1 MKPLHRQRTLAMM
14 TGFER
19 YTKKTRREMFLE
31 EMEQVVPWRKL
42 CALIEPHYPKPG
54 NGRRPKELE
63 KMLRIYFLQQWFNLA
78 DPAVE
83 EALYDS
89 VTLRQFA
96 GIDLGAEPVPDETTV
111 CKFRH
116 LLEEHNLGE
125 QILGTVNLHLE
136 AKGVRITTGT
146 IVDATLI
153 HAPSSTKN
161 RAQSRDPETHQAKTG
176 KNWYFGRKAH
186 VGVDSKSKIIHPA
199 VATAANAS
207 DVAMLPDLLHG
218 EETRVWGDGAY
229 QGQSEVIRECAHRA
243 RDFTQRRCRYKGQI
257 VDEVAWAKNRTK
269 SKVRAKVVFQVM
281 KLKFGFVKVRYR
293 GLKKNAH
300 AHRLFVTCALVN
312 LMRRVRATLETHPD
326 CENGCCPS
334 PER

>member
-1 MKPLHRQRTLAMM
+1 MNADMHQRTLATM

-19 YTKKTRREMFLE
+19 YTKRTRRAMFLE
-31 EMEQVVPWRKL
+31 EMEQVVPWAKL
-42 CALIEPHYPKPG
+42 CVLIEPHYPKPG

-63 KMLRIYFLQQWFNLA
+63 QMLRIYFLQQWFNLA

-89 VTLRQFA
+89 ATLRQFA
-96 GIDLGAEPVPDETTV
+96 GIDLGREPVPDETTV
-111 CKFRH
+111 CRFRH

-125 QILGTVNLHLE
+125 EILGTVNLHLQ

-161 RAQSRDPETHQAKTG
+161 RDQSRDPEMHQAQKG
-176 KNWYFGRKAH
+176 KNWYFGMKAH
-186 VGVDSKSKIIHPA
+186 VGVDSKTKIIHTA
-199 VATAANAS
+199 VATAANVS
-207 DVAMLPDLLHG
+207 DVAILPDLLHG
-218 EETRVWGDGAY
+218 AETRVWGEGAY
-229 QGQSEVIRECAHRA
+229 QGQTEVIRECAPRA
-243 RDFTQRRCRYKGQI
+243 GDYTQRRCRWKNQI
-257 VDEVAWAKNRTK
+257 VDWEAWAKNRTK
-269 SKVRAKVVFQVM
+269 STVRAKVEHVFQGM

-300 AHRLFVTCALVN
+300 RLFVTCALVN
-312 LMRRVRATLETHPD
+312 LFVSRKKLLLAAA
-326 CENGCCPS
+326 
-334 PER
+334 

>member
-1 MKPLHRQRTLAMM
+1 MNSPSKQRTLAMM

-19 YTKKTRREMFLE
+19 YTKKTRRAMFLE
-31 EMEQVVPWRKL
+31 EMEQVVPWAKL

-63 KMLRIYFLQQWFNLA
+63 QMLRIYFLQQWFNLA

-89 VTLRQFA
+89 ATLRQFV
-96 GIDLGAEPVPDETTV
+96 GVDLGSEPVPDETTV

-125 QILGTVNLHLE
+125 EILGTVNLHLQ

-161 RAQSRDPETHQAKTG
+161 REQRRDPEMHQAKKG
-176 KNWYFGRKAH
+176 KNWYFGMKAH
-186 VGVDSKSKIIHPA
+186 VGVDSQTKIIHTV
-199 VATAANAS
+199 VATAANVS
-207 DVAMLPDLLHG
+207 DVAVLPDLLHG

-229 QGQSEVIRECAHRA
+229 QGQTEAIRGCAPRA
-243 RDFTQRRCRYKGQI
+243 QDYTQRRCRYQGQI

-269 SKVRAKVVFQVM
+269 SKVRAKVEHVFQVL
-281 KLKFGFVKVRYR
+281 KLQFGFVKVRYR

-300 AHRLFVTCALVN
+300 RLFVTCALVN
-312 LMRRVRATLETHPD
+312 LFVSRKKLLAAV
-326 CENGCCPS
+326 
-334 PER
+334 